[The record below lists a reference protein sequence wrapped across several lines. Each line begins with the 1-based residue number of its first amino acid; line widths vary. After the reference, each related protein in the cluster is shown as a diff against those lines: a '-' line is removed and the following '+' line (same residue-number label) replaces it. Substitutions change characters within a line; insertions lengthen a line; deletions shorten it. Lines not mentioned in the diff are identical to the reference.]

1 VYVAPPLEEIQ
12 SSPVRGTVS
21 TSKDNCL
28 HPPASFQLKPYVHVG
43 VRLSRAEERAV
54 FGNFPGPRGLTPEHF
69 LKVAREYT
77 QAANRLPKPEEK
89 QQETSV
95 DLTVTNTSV
104 TEGGAEKPS
113 TQGEFARS

>member
-1 VYVAPPLEEIQ
+1 MLLRPWKRSNLPQCVALSRLRRITVY
-12 SSPVRGTVS
+12 T
-21 TSKDNCL
+21 
-28 HPPASFQLKPYVHVG
+28 PASFQLKPYVHVG

-113 TQGEFARS
+113 TQGELARS